1 MKITRRLGVVAATVL
16 GLLAVAVPAA
26 AHVTVSPNEAVQ
38 GGYARVAFRVPNES
52 DDASTT
58 KLEVHLPEDAPV
70 ASVSTQPVPGWT
82 VAVTKRKLATP
93 IEVHGS
99 PVSEVVGSLT
109 WTATSPD
116 AGIKPGQFQEFPVSM
131 GPLPK
136 VDRMVFKTL
145 QTYSDGAVVRWIEE
159 PVNDGTE
166 LESPAPVLKLLPAAA
181 GAAATPATN
190 NTVAVGDRQTDGGGD
205 WAGVA
210 GLVAGVL
217 ALILAGLALARTRN
231 QNPPAA

>member
-1 MKITRRLGVVAATVL
+1 MKMTRRLGVVAATVL

-26 AHVTVSPNEAVQ
+26 AHVTVSPNTAVQ
-38 GGYARVAFRVPNES
+38 GSYARVAFRVPNES
-52 DDASTT
+52 DDAGTT
-58 KLEVHLPEDAPV
+58 KVEVHLPEDAPV

-99 PVSEVVGSLT
+99 PVSEVVATLT

-116 AGIKPGQFQEFPVSM
+116 AAVKPGQFQEFPVSM

-136 VDRMVFKTL
+136 VDQMVFKTL

-166 LESPAPVLKLLPAAA
+166 LESPAPVLKLTPAAA
-181 GAAATPATN
+181 AAEATPSAGA
-190 NTVAVGDRQTDGGGD
+190 TVALGDQTKEAGGN
-205 WAGVA
+205 WAGIA

-217 ALILAGLALARTRN
+217 ALILSGVALARTRRPS
-231 QNPPAA
+231 PPAV

>member
-1 MKITRRLGVVAATVL
+1 MKKTRRIGVVVATVL
-16 GLLAVAVPAA
+16 GLLAVAVPAS
-26 AHVTVSPNEAVQ
+26 AHVTVNPKEAVQ

-58 KLEVHLPEDAPV
+58 KVEVHLPEDAPV
-70 ASVSTQPVPGWT
+70 ASVTTMPVPGWT

-99 PVSEVVGSLT
+99 PVSEVVATLT
-109 WTATSPD
+109 WTATTPD
-116 AGIKPGQFQEFPVSM
+116 AAVKPGQFQEFPVSM

-159 PVNDGTE
+159 PANDGAE
-166 LESPAPVLKLLPAAA
+166 LESPAPVLVLLPAPAAAEATPGTVAA
-181 GAAATPATN
+181 G
-190 NTVAVGDRQTDGGGD
+190 GQTGTGTD
-205 WAGVA
+205 WYGLA

-217 ALILAGLALARTRN
+217 ALILAGLALARTRRGT
-231 QNPPAA
+231 PTA